1 MNASGS
7 TFTIVITVVVI
18 LVIALLV
25 MFGLNAKYKFLP
37 AKWNLFKRLG
47 LTQSADGTYW
57 KSSAPATVLSLDSTQ
72 LPASFPSQ
80 YNYTLMM
87 DVMIYNSRAST
98 TSITGGTLPY
108 RHLFHRGSD
117 DLGSAGTAAGC
128 GGGGAG
134 TAGTTGGAGSGFP
147 QYMNPG
153 ILGDPTTNDLWVF
166 LDTSAGRESA
176 RIFNLELKTP
186 YRIGLIVYQG
196 FFEVYIGCKL
206 FVTQLLKGT
215 PIAIQPSGVYGLAGS
230 SALNAKLQNLRLWSS
245 TLPVQQMVTECMGA
259 IQPFG
264 PPPPCA
270 PSAAPVAPPTPAS
283 GSAAAAAGAASIAAI
298 VQCPSTS

>member
-7 TFTIVITVVVI
+7 TFTTAITVIAV
-18 LVIALLV
+18 LVLALII
-25 MFGLNAKYKFLP
+25 MFALNAKYKFLP

-57 KSSAPATVLSLDSTQ
+57 KSSAPATVLSLDSTK

-80 YNYTLMM
+80 YGYTLMM

-128 GGGGAG
+128 GGGGAS
-134 TAGTTGGAGSGFP
+134 GGSTGFP

-176 RIFNLELKTP
+176 RIFNLQLKTP

-196 FFEVYIGCKL
+196 FFEVYLGCKL
-206 FVTQLLKGT
+206 FTTQLLKGT
-215 PIAIQPSGVYGLAGS
+215 PLAIQPSGVYGLVGS

-245 TLPVQQMVTECMGA
+245 TLPVQQMVTECMGS

-264 PPPPCA
+264 PAPPCA
-270 PSAAPVAPPTPAS
+270 PSAAAAPPTPAS
-283 GSAAAAAGAASIAAI
+283 GSAAAAAGAATIAAL
-298 VQCPSTS
+298 VQCPSTN